1 MMFSDKALVI
11 GDIHIGVNKN
21 NHKFFDTVLSY
32 ADWLISILEKNK
44 IDTIIQLGDVF
55 HNREMIHNPALNCA
69 NSFFEKLKNYNIHIV
84 TGNHDSLYNNTSE
97 INSLKLLSNWPN
109 ITVHENISVIDG
121 ICFCGWGTTLEQIPD
136 DNKIIFGHFDIKG
149 FHMSAF
155 KVSEHGFVASELM
168 EKCQLLMT
176 GHYHKP
182 QTRVYN
188 KKPLIYAGSA
198 FQLDWGES
206 GDDKFVYIL
215 DTKNLHVTSIKNDC
229 SPRFE
234 YIRSEKDYSKIPNNF
249 VKVELERSEDFNDM
263 VTKMKSMNALDVFT
277 QSKPLQKSKETAESV
292 KEFKGISVFDTIDEY
307 VSLLEISVED
317 KEYVSKKNKELY
329 SKCDSLKVEK

>member
-1 MMFSDKALVI
+1 MMYFDKVLVV

-21 NHKFFDTVLSY
+21 NPKFFDTVMDY
-32 ADWLISILEKNK
+32 ADWLISILEKNG

-69 NSFFEKLKNYNIHIV
+69 NSFFEKLKKYNIHIV
-84 TGNHDSLYNNTSE
+84 VGNHDALYNNTSE

-109 ITVHENISVIDG
+109 ITVHENVSIIDN
-121 ICFCGWGTTLEQIPD
+121 ICFCGWGTTIEQIPD
-136 DNKIIFGHFDIKG
+136 NNRIIFGHFDIKG

-155 KVSEHGFVASELM
+155 KISEHGFTASELM
-168 EKCQLLMT
+168 EKCQILMS

-182 QTRVYN
+182 QTRIYN
-188 KKPLIYAGSA
+188 KKPLIYTGSA

-215 DTKNLHVTSIKNDC
+215 DTNKLQITPVKNDC

-234 YIRSEKDYSKIPNNF
+234 YIRSENDYSKIPNNF
-249 VKVELERSEDFNDM
+249 VKVQLERPEDFNT
-263 VTKMKSMNALDVFT
+263 VFSKMKSMNALDVFT
-277 QSKPLQKSKETAESV
+277 ESKPLQKSKETVESV
-292 KEFKGISVFDTIDEY
+292 KEFKGISVFDTVDEY
-307 VSLLEISVED
+307 AELLEISDED
-317 KEYVSKKNKELY
+317 KKYFAKKSKELY
-329 SKCDSLKVEK
+329 AKCDTLTVEK